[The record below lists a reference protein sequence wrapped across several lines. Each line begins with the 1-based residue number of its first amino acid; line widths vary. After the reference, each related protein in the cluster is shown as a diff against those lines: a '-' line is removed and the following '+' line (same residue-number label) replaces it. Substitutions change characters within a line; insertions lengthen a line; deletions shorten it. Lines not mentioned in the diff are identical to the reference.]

1 MGCSTWRRGFSSA
14 QGSKNRP
21 PHGYKG
27 LADKISNFPEMQ
39 DERSNCTGTDVSNKF
54 GQSDGR
60 PFHLLESLF
69 FRDGHRSFF
78 DDLLVTALDRTI
90 TSE

>member
-1 MGCSTWRRGFSSA
+1 
-14 QGSKNRP
+14 
-21 PHGYKG
+21 
-27 LADKISNFPEMQ
+27 MQ